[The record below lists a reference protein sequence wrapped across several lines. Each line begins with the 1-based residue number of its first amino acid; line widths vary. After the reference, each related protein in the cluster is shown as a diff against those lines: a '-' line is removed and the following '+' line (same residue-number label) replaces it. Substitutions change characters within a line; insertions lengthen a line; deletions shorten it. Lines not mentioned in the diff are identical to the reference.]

1 MKKVLLLSL
10 CVATLMSCGQKQGPS
25 EQEIQERIDAAVEA
39 ALEEKS
45 ANESTTNISDDSETT
60 TNAVSED
67 ASTNLKEKA
76 YKEGYDIGI
85 AQSHL
90 LELDSYLDENE
101 KSLKMLYMNG
111 VATEKCLGEEHK
123 TNKELFAEFKRG
135 FIQGHKDGNAL

>member
-1 MKKVLLLSL
+1 MLSL

-25 EQEIQERIDAAVEA
+25 EQEIQERIDAAVKA

-45 ANESTTNISDDSETT
+45 ANESTTNISHASETT

-76 YKEGYDIGI
+76 YKEGYDYGME
-85 AQSHL
+85 QSHVT
-90 LELDSYLDENE
+90 EMDWYLDESRGGL
-101 KSLKMLYMNG
+101 KSHYMNC
-111 VATEKCLGEEHK
+111 VATEYCLGEEHK

>member
-1 MKKVLLLSL
+1 MKKILFASL

-25 EQEIQERIDAAVEA
+25 EQEIQERIDAAVKA

-45 ANESTTNISDDSETT
+45 ANEGTTSISSATETT

-76 YKEGYDIGI
+76 YKEGYDYGMSK
-85 AQSHL
+85 SHVN
-90 LELDSYLDENE
+90 EMDWYLDESQGGL
-101 KSLKMLYMNG
+101 KSIYMNC
-111 VATEKCLGEEHK
+111 VATENLLGEEHK